1 MMMMII
7 SHLNFVSVAQMTH
20 SEINLSLEAIKLGGH
35 CYFEEKVKKISF
47 ECSVE
52 INCSIFSEYLYFDIS
67 LTL

>member
-20 SEINLSLEAIKLGGH
+20 LEINLSLEAIKLGGH
-35 CYFEEKVKKISF
+35 CYFEEKVKNISF

>member
-20 SEINLSLEAIKLGGH
+20 LEINLSLEAIKLGGH
-35 CYFEEKVKKISF
+35 CYLEEKVKKISF